1 MVLDRRLNM
10 LADLTIG
17 QLASGTRSKK
27 NRPVFLVVHDKGSE
41 QVIRLSRYVYEDT
54 DTVYFT
60 YDDNECVQLE
70 TRDITRICTRVG
82 HYHRV
87 MFKTV
92 TQYRTCVYVIKDVE
106 FKPDALYLHIWDY
119 KTLSFYLR
127 DGKPEYCF

>member
-1 MVLDRRLNM
+1 M

-127 DGKPEYCF
+127 DSEPEYCF